1 MKNIRDWESRRTHQ
15 AWGTGSGNPA
25 LMVLTCLIV
34 NVIALLATVVVAVVV
49 ATDGQNDY
57 AEGQASHTTL
67 KSRASI
73 LTIHVVL
80 PGVSWVRRQLRHYS
94 GL

>member
-34 NVIALLATVVVAVVV
+34 NVIAFLATVVVSVVV
-49 ATDGQNDY
+49 ATDGHNDY
-57 AEGQASHTTL
+57 TEGQASYTTL
-67 KSRASI
+67 DLLTPI
-73 LTIHVVL
+73 LTIYVVL
-80 PGVSWVRRQLRHYS
+80 PGFSWVRRQLHHYS